1 MSNRKKL
8 PFNLGKQFR
17 MTSGSCQPEQ
27 RVFNFINEKPIG
39 ADMKFAISLPIAAQ
53 TMVSELNRNLNFFK
67 KHVNASER
75 SSILFPCASIFL
87 TSFKKRL
94 EASMLNILYRLPRA
108 ILGNW
113 KTSFLFLPPAHSSL
127 RWFLCLGRMY

>member
-67 KHVNASER
+67 KHVNCFRKKFHPLS
-75 SSILFPCASIFL
+75 LCFHFL